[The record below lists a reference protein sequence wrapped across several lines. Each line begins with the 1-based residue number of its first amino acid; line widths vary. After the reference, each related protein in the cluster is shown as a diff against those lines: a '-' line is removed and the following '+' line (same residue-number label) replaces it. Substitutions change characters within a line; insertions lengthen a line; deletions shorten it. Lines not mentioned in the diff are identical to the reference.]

1 VIRVALS
8 RSQQLG
14 LMILLVL
21 FACYVLL
28 RTW

>member
-1 VIRVALS
+1 VSGVTLS

-14 LMILLVL
+14 LVILLVA
-21 FACYVLL
+21 FALYVLL

>member
-1 VIRVALS
+1 VTRVTLS

-14 LMILLVL
+14 LVMLMLA
-21 FACYVLL
+21 FAAYVLL